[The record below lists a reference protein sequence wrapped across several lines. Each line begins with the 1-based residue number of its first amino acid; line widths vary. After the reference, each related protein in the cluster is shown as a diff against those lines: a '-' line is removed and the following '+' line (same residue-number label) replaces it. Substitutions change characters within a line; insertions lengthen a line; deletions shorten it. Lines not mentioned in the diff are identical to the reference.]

1 MTAAP
6 PDARFEAQRW
16 GTAPSSL
23 PTLRYELRLEGCAP
37 HEAVQPSAAAAAAA
51 AGPALTPPAVGA
63 LDVPSGLARLRPV
76 ARLGG
81 GGAASTGRDLRSGN
95 PREVNVV
102 EVGAP
107 IAAGGAVL
115 RGVSCSYRYLC
126 GYSTDGGTPG
136 PGFALLRPHVAG
148 AGAGAG
154 AGDGDGPVVLWRSE
168 EHPALP
174 YSYDAAT
181 GGSPTNYSP
190 PIEVAVPLR
199 VGPLR
204 GVRQQLAI
212 RFSNGR
218 RNLHLQGAAGDGC
231 ELGIQLWFGTEP
243 PPAPAPAAAAAG
255 GAPASDEALAF
266 LSDALPAIDVA
277 VLRESLEQAGGRA
290 EAVLELFAA

>member
-1 MTAAP
+1 M
-6 PDARFEAQRW
+6 
-16 GTAPSSL
+16 
-23 PTLRYELRLEGCAP
+23 
-37 HEAVQPSAAAAAAA
+37 
-51 AGPALTPPAVGA
+51 
-63 LDVPSGLARLRPV
+63 
-76 ARLGG
+76 
-81 GGAASTGRDLRSGN
+81 
-95 PREVNVV
+95 
-102 EVGAP
+102 
-107 IAAGGAVL
+107 
-115 RGVSCSYRYLC
+115 
-126 GYSTDGGTPG
+126 
-136 PGFALLRPHVAG
+136 
-148 AGAGAG
+148 
-154 AGDGDGPVVLWRSE
+154 
-168 EHPALP
+168 
-174 YSYDAAT
+174 
-181 GGSPTNYSP
+181 
-190 PIEVAVPLR
+190 PLR